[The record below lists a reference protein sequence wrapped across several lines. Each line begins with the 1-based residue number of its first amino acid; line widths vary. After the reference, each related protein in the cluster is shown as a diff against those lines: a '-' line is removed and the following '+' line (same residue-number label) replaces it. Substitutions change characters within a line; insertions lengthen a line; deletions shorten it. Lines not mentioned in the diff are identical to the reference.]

1 MKQALVMVLSMSLA
15 VVAPTAGWAAG
26 KHPVVAEPDPFMG
39 DWQGTLQG
47 ANGKATSV
55 VAQVLALGNGDYRI
69 NMLPEFDSRAKPLA
83 VLNGKLVGGII
94 KVGNNAAIAGETFQG
109 TLDAAGGGS
118 FTMRKTVRLSPTL
131 GAKPPEGA
139 VVLFGAGNFDEW
151 ERVERPYGIVDLKA
165 AVGGDQRVA
174 YLRAQLTSPA
184 AQEAQVELGSDDG
197 VKVWLN
203 GEVVHANNCLR
214 GCIPGADLF
223 RVTLTK
229 GLNILL
235 LKVNQGGGD
244 WAACVRIVK
253 PDGSYIEGL
262 KSAPTPAVPNGEAL
276 APLGPAG
283 QGYILGW
290 EVSGPYL
297 LRGKHGGELLDI
309 PFAPEAQ
316 PAAAIWKPVS
326 GSIPT
331 EPFRWKLLDN
341 GEMEVLRKGGSM
353 VTKRRFQDF
362 KLHVEFRTPFMP
374 TARGQARGN
383 SGVYLQGRYEVQVL
397 DSYGL
402 EGKDNEC
409 GGVYK
414 ISAPRVNMCAPPL
427 QWQTYDVTF
436 KAPRFDKAGKRTA
449 DALLTVLHN
458 GVEIHKDLKIPK
470 PTGGGRSKLHTPG
483 PILLQDHGN
492 PVRYRNIWIQE
503 L

>member
-1 MKQALVMVLSMSLA
+1 MKQTLVMVLSVFLAGAVPTSSWAAEKHA
-15 VVAPTAGWAAG
+15 VVTEA
-26 KHPVVAEPDPFMG
+26 DPFMG

-47 ANGKATSV
+47 ATGKATPV
-55 VAQVLALGNGDYRI
+55 VAQVIALGNDDYRI
-69 NMLPEFDSRAKPLA
+69 NILPEFDRRAEPLA
-83 VLNGKLVGGII
+83 VLDGKLVDGVI
-94 KVGNNAAIAGETFQG
+94 KVGQNTTLAGETFQG

-131 GAKPPEGA
+131 GAKSPEGA
-139 VVLFGAGNFDEW
+139 VVLFGGGDFDEW

-174 YLRAQLTSPA
+174 YLRAQLTSPS
-184 AQEAQVELGSDDG
+184 AQEAQIELGSDDG

-203 GEVVHANNCLR
+203 GEIVHTNNRLR
-214 GCIPGADLF
+214 GCIPGEDVFGVSLQE
-223 RVTLTK
+223 
-229 GLNILL
+229 GLNVLL

-253 PDGSYIEGL
+253 PDGSYIDGL
-262 KSAPTPAVPNGEAL
+262 TSAPAPAVPNGKAL
-276 APLGPAG
+276 AALGPAS
-283 QGYILGW
+283 QGYIIGW
-290 EVSGPYL
+290 DVSDPYL
-297 LRGKHGGELLDI
+297 IKGKYGGELLDI

-316 PAAAIWKPVS
+316 PVAATWKPVS

-331 EPFRWKLLDN
+331 EPYRWKLLDN
-341 GEMEVLRKGGSM
+341 GEVEVLRKGGSM

-414 ISAPRVNMCAPPL
+414 VAAPRVNMCAPPL
-427 QWQTYDVTF
+427 QWQTYDITF
-436 KAPRFDKAGKRTA
+436 IAPRFDKDGERTA
-449 DALLTVLHN
+449 DARLTVLHN

-470 PTGGGRSKLHTPG
+470 PTGGGRGKLHLPG

-492 PVRYRNIWIQE
+492 PVRYRNVWIQE